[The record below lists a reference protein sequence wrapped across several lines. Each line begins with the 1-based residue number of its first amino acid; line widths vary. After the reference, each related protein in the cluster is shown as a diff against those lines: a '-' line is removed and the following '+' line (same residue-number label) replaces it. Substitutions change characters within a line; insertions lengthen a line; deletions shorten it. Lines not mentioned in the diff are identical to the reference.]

1 MKPRDAVLV
10 MLCALVVGLPGCDDD
25 DFDPALVTG
34 VDWPLDSLQR
44 PDFAVL
50 RVEPGLYTLRLE
62 SDGALRAR
70 SDCNRCAGRYT
81 LSGSSITVGPLACT
95 RAFCGDTSLDQPYTA
110 ALQSARTVDGDA
122 ERLVVSGAEGTL
134 RYVR

>member
-1 MKPRDAVLV
+1 MV
-10 MLCALVVGLPGCDDD
+10 MALCALALSLPACDDD

-34 VDWPLDSLQR
+34 VDWTLDSLQR

-50 RVEPGLYTLRLE
+50 RVAPGLYTLRLE
-62 SDGALRAR
+62 PDGRLSAR

-81 LSGSSITVGPLACT
+81 LSGSSFTVGALACT
-95 RAFCGDTSLDQPYTA
+95 RAFCGDASLDQPYAA
-110 ALQSARTVDGDA
+110 ALQSAQTIDGDDD
-122 ERLVVSGAEGTL
+122 RLVVSGGEGTL